1 MTVTYAEIALF
12 AWAILATGVALAR
25 GDKLKSAIVMM
36 EVMLEKEDIYKKI
49 QAEHLKRKRS
59 A

>member
-12 AWAILATGVALAR
+12 AWAILASGRAAAN
-25 GDKLKSAIVMM
+25 GDKLKSAVALM
-36 EVMLEKEDIYKKI
+36 EAMLEKEDIYKKI

>member
-12 AWAILATGVALAR
+12 AWAILATAAALAR
-25 GDKLKSAIVMM
+25 GDKLKSAIAMM

-49 QAEHLKRKRS
+49 QAEHLKRKRN